1 MPSRALQLEVEKL
14 KAQLSTRD
22 AQLGERDAAIADRD
36 ARIEKLARDLATLEE
51 HVKRLLAGRRGGHTV
66 PAGQGLLFPNHL
78 EQAAESDPPSDESSE
93 ENDGDDDEG
102 DDEPDRRRPKAR
114 TKRRRKI
121 DTSGLPCEERIHE
134 LPEEERVCPDTGQ
147 DLVPV
152 GEKIF
157 EEIDYTRPQLIVIR
171 HRQVVYGL
179 PPEQAEERQATP
191 ITAPMPPRPL
201 ENCAAS
207 AMLLA
212 WLLVQKFANHL
223 PLYRQERIFG
233 RDGVRLPRQTLCD
246 WVLRAAEVLQP
257 IVDCLLA
264 KIRAGPIMQLDDTP
278 VMCQGGRGESHFQAY
293 LWTFVNPEVSGVV
306 YRFTS
311 GRAGELIR
319 DELGNLEGF
328 LVGDGYSGNRKA
340 ADDAPG
346 AIVLA
351 GCWSHAIRKFRDALE
366 EAPGTAQIFV
376 DDIKQLFDVEREATD
391 EELDSKKRLALR
403 QEKSRAPLAALLSRA
418 RRLRD
423 DYSDAGKMAKAI
435 GYLLNQRK
443 PLRRFLED
451 GTLPIHNNACE
462 LAIRPIAIGRRNWLF
477 AGSPRG
483 GRAAATV
490 YTLIESC
497 KVADVDVVDYL
508 ADVLVRVATH
518 PASRIEEL
526 LPDNWAATVSAAA
539 SAPEPPRA
547 AVLV

>member
-1 MPSRALQLEVEKL
+1 MARHEPQVEIERLKKQL
-14 KAQLSTRD
+14 A
-22 AQLGERDAAIADRD
+22 ERDAAIIDRD
-36 ARIEKLARDLATLEE
+36 AKIEKLARDLATLEA
-51 HVKRLLAGRRGGHTV
+51 HIKRLLAGRRGGYLV
-66 PAGQGLLFPNHL
+66 SEGQGLLFPSALGTDDHDS
-78 EQAAESDPPSDESSE
+78 AAGEPSE
-93 ENDGDDDEG
+93 EDSGDADDEEC
-102 DDEPDRRRPKAR
+102 DREPERRRPKAPGG
-114 TKRRRKI
+114 KRKI

-134 LPEEERVCPDTGQ
+134 VPEDERVCPDTGQ
-147 DLVPV
+147 ALVPV

-157 EEIDYTRPQLIVIR
+157 EELDYTRAQLIVIR

-191 ITAPMPPRPL
+191 VVAPMPPRPL

-233 RDGVRLPRQTLCD
+233 RDGLRLPRQTLCD
-246 WVLRAAEVLQP
+246 WVLRAAEILQP
-257 IVDCLLA
+257 IVDFLLG

-278 VMCQGGRGESHFQAY
+278 VMCQAGRGERNFQAY
-293 LWTFVNPEVSGVV
+293 LWTFVNPAVSGVV

-311 GRAGELIR
+311 GRASELIR
-319 DELGNLEGF
+319 DELGDFEGF

-340 ADDAPG
+340 ADEAPG

-351 GCWSHAIRKFRDALE
+351 GCWSHTIRKFREALG
-366 EAPGTAQIFV
+366 EAPGSAQLFV
-376 DDIKQLFDVEREATD
+376 DDIKQLFEVEREAD
-391 EELDSKKRLALR
+391 DAELAPEERLALR
-403 QEKSRAPLAALLSRA
+403 QKKCRSALAALLSRA

-451 GTLPIHNNACE
+451 GRLPIHNNACE
-462 LAIRPIAIGRRNWLF
+462 VAIRPIAIGRRNWLF
-477 AGSPRG
+477 AGSLRG

-497 KVADVDVVDYL
+497 KLVNVDPVSYF

-518 PASRIEEL
+518 PASQVEQL
-526 LPDNWAATVSAAA
+526 LPASWAATVKASAEA
-539 SAPEPPRA
+539 SAPPPARQPA
-547 AVLV
+547 LV